1 MEKKGTGAEH
11 VSYRHNVFRNK
22 MLGFEKILFI
32 IMVSVNILYIIVSF
46 ADKNLPAIMTEDII
60 RLISVTVVQIISYCS
75 FRMINSRDNFSNETK
90 NRMCCISLVGLFAA
104 EELLFYFCEPLWVG
118 TAVVMVIS
126 SFFNDRKT
134 IFVIYATSIVVM
146 IASAFMYNYGATSAG
161 KALDVRD
168 FAATFLLISC
178 VLAISVILYNF
189 NKLQVEDVVEYYD
202 GEKKLQEKLSTD
214 YLTQLHT
221 RFSIYENIKQAMHDY
236 YFSGKDVCV
245 AMLDID
251 FFKKVNDTYGHDKG
265 DMVLRTLS
273 RVISQY
279 TDDTIHAGRYGGEE
293 FLILFSGYT
302 RKQAGKILE
311 GMLTNFRN
319 QEYDFLPEDV
329 IRK

>member
-134 IFVIYATSIVVM
+134 IFVIYATSIVVW

-178 VLAISVILYNF
+178 VLAISVI
-189 NKLQVEDVVEYYD
+189 
-202 GEKKLQEKLSTD
+202 
-214 YLTQLHT
+214 
-221 RFSIYENIKQAMHDY
+221 FSI
-236 YFSGKDVCV
+236 SC
-245 AMLDID
+245 
-251 FFKKVNDTYGHDKG
+251 
-265 DMVLRTLS
+265 RW
-273 RVISQY
+273 
-279 TDDTIHAGRYGGEE
+279 
-293 FLILFSGYT
+293 
-302 RKQAGKILE
+302 KILLNI
-311 GMLTNFRN
+311 MMARKSFRRSF
-319 QEYDFLPEDV
+319 QQ
-329 IRK
+329 II